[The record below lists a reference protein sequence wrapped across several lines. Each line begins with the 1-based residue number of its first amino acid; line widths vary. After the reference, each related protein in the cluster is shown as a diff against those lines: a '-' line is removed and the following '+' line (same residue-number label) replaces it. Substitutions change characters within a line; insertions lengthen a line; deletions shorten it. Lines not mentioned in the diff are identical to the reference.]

1 MNSIFTLATNMQES
15 HFLEVKFRKWARADP
30 HDEKTLSDLSE
41 FLEGHFMITRIHE
54 HILISHQKL
63 K

>member
-1 MNSIFTLATNMQES
+1 MNSIFALATNMQES

-30 HDEKTLSDLSE
+30 HDEKTLSALSE
-41 FLEGHFMITRIHE
+41 FLEEHFMIICIQE

>member
-1 MNSIFTLATNMQES
+1 MQES

-30 HDEKTLSDLSE
+30 HDEKTLSALSE
-41 FLEGHFMITRIHE
+41 FLEEHFMIICIQE